1 MSGHTV
7 YSCYQL
13 TIPATLDANQHSC
26 IAKTGSTYAYKSV
39 GAAASVVHVEQF
51 LSPDHKIWCELST
64 TPGVQ
69 QTWCGY
75 GGANP
80 GAGPQHSGTLHPNGQ
95 VSLCQPS
102 RGPNSICM
110 QNWNPAAPVLPP
122 GSSDE
127 LYRYRC
133 SSQTGAITCIV
144 TSGPG
149 KGKGFTITDA
159 GVTKVG

>member
-1 MSGHTV
+1 SDPLR
-7 YSCYQL
+7 QDRKRR
-13 TIPATLDANQHSC
+13 AA
-26 IAKTGSTYAYKSV
+26 KSV

-80 GAGPQHSGTLHPNGQ
+80 GAGPQHSGPLHPNSPD
-95 VSLCQPS
+95 SLSHPT
-102 RGPNSICM
+102 RRPRRRPTSIGM
-110 QNWNPAAPVLPP
+110 QNWTPAAPVLPP